1 VPDCYTGNYLISPGW
16 SNTTTAA
23 ADNKMG
29 IAQLSNHMLI
39 PPDGLTFQD
48 NPHGELFGY
57 SWMSLPLADVKKG
70 LPPTGNQHIGNIKRK
85 NCESKDTLS
94 IINYY
99 TTNAYRMEYQRYK
112 NIGAGIIGSGA
123 IESAHRTVVQKRM
136 KQSGQRWSNKGA
148 QNMLNLRVLSMNK
161 QWDKVVALIKKAA

>member
-136 KQSGQRWSNKGA
+136 K
-148 QNMLNLRVLSMNK
+148 
-161 QWDKVVALIKKAA
+161 